1 MDVLVFG
8 PWSNGEEEGLECLLV
23 EECFNNTNTNIK
35 HKDPLKEKENN
46 AKKFRNFF
54 WHRFFKK
61 LLKHRASSSSLRG
74 VTLQTKS
81 TFSQSSLSSDGI
93 CDSLHPPI
101 RSRILELDLGID
113 DFTFAPDHVSKEIV
127 DIEML
132 KENGETKNEDHVL
145 KNENGVIHVKTGV
158 WQITCLEDDGAPL
171 EPFYAVTAVSMKDR
185 VDTKKLRKALFS
197 GSTMNRRPKIT
208 MAPKEIAEKLTG
220 FQSGTMAPICHLVN
234 SMLFVEESIVAHE
247 QECDDC
253 HKRINVGSGMFG
265 TCLSLPMRDF
275 IRIAKVNPEGMRVCP
290 LIQRRGGV
298 K

>member
-8 PWSNGEEEGLECLLV
+8 PWSNDEEEGLECLLV
-23 EECFNNTNTNIK
+23 EECFNNTKMNIK
-35 HKDPLKEKENN
+35 RKDPLKEKENN
-46 AKKFRNFF
+46 ARNFGK
-54 WHRFFKK
+54 RLLQKIFKK
-61 LLKHRASSSSLRG
+61 LLKHKASSSSSRG
-74 VTLQTKS
+74 VTLSTKS

-93 CDSLHPPI
+93 CDNLHPPI
-101 RSRILELDLGID
+101 RSRILELELGIE
-113 DFTFAPDHVSKEIV
+113 DFTFVPDHVSKEII
-127 DIEML
+127 DIKML
-132 KENGETKNEDHVL
+132 KENGESKNEDHVL
-145 KNENGVIHVKTGV
+145 NDENNVIHVKTGV

-171 EPFYAVTAVSMKDR
+171 QPFYVVTAVSMKDR

-197 GSTMNRRPKIT
+197 GSTMKRRPKIT

-265 TCLSLPMRDF
+265 TCLSLPLRDF
-275 IRIAKVNPEGMRVCP
+275 IRIGKVNPEGMKICP